1 MGDTLNDIINDLVRE
16 CVRPLSRP
24 PVPRVVQL
32 YPQVKHSEIQGY
44 DASKTTYSEINAAKP
59 FKDFHSLILVFY
71 TLRSFE
77 VIETFA

>member
-32 YPQVKHSEIQGY
+32 YPQVRHSEIQEHNP
-44 DASKTTYSEINAAKP
+44 SKTTYFEINVAKP

-71 TLRSFE
+71 LPC
-77 VIETFA
+77 VPLK